1 MVMRQSGKKAT
12 KKTAKKAVRKS
23 AAPKTEAKKQAAKL
37 NGKQGGKKRRTIK
50 STVPLRFREL
60 PKLGEANDPR
70 FWELRSEFKDYF
82 KSLPDEEVEPFLDGL
97 KRPFVDYLSIELA
110 QESWRNS
117 RKAVGGRLEEKRRG
131 L

>member
-1 MVMRQSGKKAT
+1 MKQSSKKAT
-12 KKTAKKAVRKS
+12 IKTAKKAARKS
-23 AAPKTEAKKQAAKL
+23 ATTKTATKKQAAKR
-37 NGKQGGKKRRTIK
+37 NGKTNSRERRSIK
-50 STVPLRFREL
+50 STVPPQFREL

-117 RKAVGGRLEEKRRG
+117 QRGGRRKA
-131 L
+131 

>member
-1 MVMRQSGKKAT
+1 MKQSSKKAT
-12 KKTAKKAVRKS
+12 KKTEKITARKS
-23 AAPKTEAKKQAAKL
+23 AMPKAAAKKQAAKR
-37 NGKQGGKKRRTIK
+37 NGKQSGKKRRTIK
-50 STVPLRFREL
+50 STVPPQFREL

-117 RKAVGGRLEEKRRG
+117 QQGGRRKT
-131 L
+131 